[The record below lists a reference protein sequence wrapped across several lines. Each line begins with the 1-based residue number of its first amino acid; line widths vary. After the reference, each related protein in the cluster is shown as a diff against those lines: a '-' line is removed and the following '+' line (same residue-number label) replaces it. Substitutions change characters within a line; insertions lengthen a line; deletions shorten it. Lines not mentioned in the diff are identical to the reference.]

1 MVKRFIFK
9 KTKDNISPRRLAMLK
24 NPSQE
29 ENIEKIEEM
38 PEVEEV
44 LLEVEEVVEQ
54 EVFNEKP
61 IEVVENEVII
71 EDNKELK
78 EDNVMD
84 TKEKIQMAAAIL
96 NAEQPKVKK
105 VKKDKGLIERT
116 ESSITILTEDN
127 RELLKD

>member
-1 MVKRFIFK
+1 MVKRFIHK
-9 KTKDNISPRRLAMLK
+9 KIKDNISSRRLAILK
-24 NPSQE
+24 NPTVE
-29 ENIEKIEEM
+29 KVENIVAKEEKQEI
-38 PEVEEV
+38 
-44 LLEVEEVVEQ
+44 VEQ
-54 EVFNEKP
+54 ET
-61 IEVVENEVII
+61 II
-71 EDNKELK
+71 EIEENVKDNEEIK

-84 TKEKIQMAAAIL
+84 TKEKIQMANAIL

>member
-9 KTKDNISPRRLAMLK
+9 KIKDNTFSK
-24 NPSQE
+24 
-29 ENIEKIEEM
+29 
-38 PEVEEV
+38 
-44 LLEVEEVVEQ
+44 
-54 EVFNEKP
+54 KP
-61 IEVVENEVII
+61 IITSSKMEKVEKKPFMEIVKEPVIKFEKVI
-71 EDNKELK
+71 ENKEEKK
-78 EDNVMD
+78 EDIVMD

>member
-9 KTKDNISPRRLAMLK
+9 KTRDNISSRRLTILK
-24 NPSQE
+24 SPTQEIVE
-29 ENIEKIEEM
+29 ENKEIIVKLPEEQK
-38 PEVEEV
+38 
-44 LLEVEEVVEQ
+44 EEVVKQ
-54 EVFNEKP
+54 EIFNEEP
-61 IEVVENEVII
+61 IINIEDEKEEII
-71 EDNKELK
+71 EEIK

-84 TKEKIQMAAAIL
+84 TKEKIQMANAIL

>member
-24 NPSQE
+24 NHSQK
-29 ENIEKIEEM
+29 EKIEEM
-38 PEVEEV
+38 PKVEEV
-44 LLEVEEVVEQ
+44 LPEIEEVVEQ
-54 EVFNEKP
+54 EVFNEEP
-61 IEVVENEVII
+61 MEVVENEVII
-71 EDNKELK
+71 EDNEEIK

-84 TKEKIQMAAAIL
+84 TKEKIQMASAIL

>member
-24 NPSQE
+24 NHSQSE
-29 ENIEKIEEM
+29 VIEEM
-38 PEVEEV
+38 PIVEEV
-44 LLEVEEVVEQ
+44 LPEIEEVVEQ
-54 EVFNEKP
+54 EVFNEEH
-61 IEVVENEVII
+61 IEVVENEEII
-71 EDNKELK
+71 ENKEELK

-84 TKEKIQMAAAIL
+84 TKEKIQMANAIL
-96 NAEQPKVKK
+96 NVEQPKVKK